1 MKAIIIVMLAV
12 EAAAFLV
19 AVGSS
24 LFARSAGRRRPI
36 WISLSISMLIVA
48 SAGNSIAERH
58 IGRPGAD
65 VVQAGALVL
74 IGMAIMTIL
83 MALRERRGLA

>member
-19 AVGSS
+19 AAGSA
-24 LFARSAGRRRPI
+24 LFARAAGRRRPI

-48 SAGNSIAERH
+48 SAGNSIAGRH

-65 VVQAGALVL
+65 VVQAGALIL